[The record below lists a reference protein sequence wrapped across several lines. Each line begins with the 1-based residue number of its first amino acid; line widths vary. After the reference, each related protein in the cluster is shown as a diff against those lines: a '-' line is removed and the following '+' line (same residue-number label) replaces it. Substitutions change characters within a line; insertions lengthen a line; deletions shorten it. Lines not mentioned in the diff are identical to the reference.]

1 MNAVLKPQSNQPEPR
16 IEAVFKTS
24 RAMATLW
31 EIASDHLSLRQLEWF
46 ANGASEQVGNDLRA
60 LSRVLE
66 GTGCLVAS
74 DTDSGSFQNTESTAD
89 LLFNLHNH
97 LDAIAGLADIASN
110 AGAQARDALKAG
122 NV

>member
-1 MNAVLKPQSNQPEPR
+1 M
-16 IEAVFKTS
+16 
-24 RAMATLW
+24 
-31 EIASDHLSLRQLEWF
+31 LS
-46 ANGASEQVGNDLRA
+46 G
-60 LSRVLE
+60 
-66 GTGCLVAS
+66 S

>member
-66 GTGCLVAS
+66 GTGCLVAVTRIQAHS
-74 DTDSGSFQNTESTAD
+74 KTRKARPICCSTFITTSTPLPG
-89 LLFNLHNH
+89 LLIL
-97 LDAIAGLADIASN
+97 L
-110 AGAQARDALKAG
+110 RTPVLKPAMR
-122 NV
+122 